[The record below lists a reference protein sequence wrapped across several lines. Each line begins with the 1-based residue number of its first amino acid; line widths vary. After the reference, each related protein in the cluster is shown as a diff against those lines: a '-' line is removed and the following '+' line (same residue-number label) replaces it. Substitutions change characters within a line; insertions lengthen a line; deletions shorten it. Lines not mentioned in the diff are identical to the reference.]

1 MDTQEVSLVNVDYVQ
16 HYGDDLIVANA
27 ARVSFDKYSNYI
39 GAADAFEAGLRIASK
54 NKQDSTD
61 LKYINY
67 TDAIPE
73 DLVNEGKYLGRGD
86 FGLIYYLAESGHT
99 SCFEHMGA
107 TLKLKVPI
115 FIARQIQRHRA
126 FSYNEIS
133 RRYVDNEP
141 EFFWPDKWRKRA
153 KDKKQGSSEEV
164 VDVMQGLATDSYFPV
179 QQVMEEQLKAAVNT
193 YSDALVAGV
202 APELARMILP
212 QNMYTEFYMSGSL
225 RNFSHFLKLRLHEH
239 AQVEAQQV
247 AQMILEILKPLFPV
261 SMKALLE
268 N

>member
-1 MDTQEVSLVNVDYVQ
+1 MDVQYIQ

-27 ARVSFDKYSNYI
+27 ARVSFDKKSEWEIEYETEYDDDSRTVSEHPVYKLSDKDEKLI
-39 GAADAFEAGLRIASK
+39 HYLAK
-54 NKQDSTD
+54 NK
-61 LKYINY
+61 
-67 TDAIPE
+67 
-73 DLVNEGKYLGRGD
+73 
-86 FGLIYYLAESGHT
+86 HT

-115 FIARQIQRHRA
+115 FIARQIQRHRT

-133 RRYVDNEP
+133 RRYVDSPP

-153 KDKKQGSSEEV
+153 DNVKQGSSDEEV
-164 VDVMQGLATDSYFPV
+164 QEMQGLATDSYYPV
-179 QQVMEEQLKAAVNT
+179 QQVMDEQLKSAVNT
-193 YSDALVAGV
+193 YNDALVAGV

-247 AQMILEILKPLFPV
+247 AQMILDILKPLFPV
-261 SMKALLE
+261 SMEALMKYD
-268 N
+268 

>member
-1 MDTQEVSLVNVDYVQ
+1 MNVQYVQ
-16 HYGDDLIVANA
+16 HWGDDLIVANA
-27 ARVSFDKYSNYI
+27 ARVSFDKQSTWDYQLFPEFPGSEDMEERQLLFP
-39 GAADAFEAGLRIASK
+39 ADEK
-54 NKQDSTD
+54 
-61 LKYINY
+61 
-67 TDAIPE
+67 
-73 DLVNEGKYLGRGD
+73 
-86 FGLIYYLAESGHT
+86 LIHYLAKHKHT

-107 TLKLKVPI
+107 TLTLKVPI
-115 FIARQIQRHRA
+115 FIARQIQRHRT

-133 RRYVDNEP
+133 RRYVDSPP

-153 KDKKQGSSEEV
+153 DNVKQGSSDEE

-179 QQVMEEQLKAAVNT
+179 QQVMEAQLKAAVNT
-193 YSDALVAGV
+193 YNDALEAGI

-247 AQMILEILKPLFPV
+247 AQMILDILKPLFPV
-261 SMKALLE
+261 SMEALMKYD
-268 N
+268 

>member
-1 MDTQEVSLVNVDYVQ
+1 MDVQYVQ
-16 HYGDDLIVANA
+16 HWGDDLLVCNA
-27 ARVSFDKYSNYI
+27 ARVSFDKKSDWEYAHVPIMSSSEHGSVGYVEKRLS
-39 GAADAFEAGLRIASK
+39 AKDEK
-54 NKQDSTD
+54 
-61 LKYINY
+61 
-67 TDAIPE
+67 
-73 DLVNEGKYLGRGD
+73 
-86 FGLIYYLAESGHT
+86 LIHYLAKHKHT

-107 TLKLKVPI
+107 TLTLKVPI
-115 FIARQIQRHRA
+115 FIARQIQRHRT

-133 RRYVDNEP
+133 RRYVDSPP

-153 KDKKQGSSEEV
+153 DNVKQGSSDEE

-179 QQVMEEQLKAAVNT
+179 QQVMEAQLKAAVNT
-193 YSDALVAGV
+193 YNDALEAGI

-247 AQMILEILKPLFPV
+247 AQMILDILKPLFPV
-261 SMKALLE
+261 SMEALMKYD
-268 N
+268 